1 MDFSQAQSLQSLQK
15 YMGDQALPR
24 PVTLESQPTQLT
36 SKDQTNS
43 QNWFSSLIAG
53 PRAELTG
60 PSKEQSRE
68 GSPNMTPTHQ
78 VRSQTSSCK
87 MSCVTYFD
95 TIYSQ
100 NSLQIVMK
108 IAFLFDS

>member
-1 MDFSQAQSLQSLQK
+1 MMLIKKLTLAVSQAQSLQSLH
-15 YMGDQALPR
+15 QALPR
-24 PVTLESQPTQLT
+24 PITLESQPSQPI
-36 SKDQTNS
+36 SKDQANN

-78 VRSQTSSCK
+78 VRSQTPSCK
-87 MSCVTYFD
+87 T
-95 TIYSQ
+95 
-100 NSLQIVMK
+100 L
-108 IAFLFDS
+108 

>member
-1 MDFSQAQSLQSLQK
+1 MSISQTQSLQSLQK

-24 PVTLESQPTQLT
+24 PVTLESQPSQPA
-36 SKDQTNS
+36 SKDQVNT

-78 VRSQTSSCK
+78 VSSQTSTCTVSEL
-87 MSCVTYFD
+87 D
-95 TIYSQ
+95 I
-100 NSLQIVMK
+100 
-108 IAFLFDS
+108 

>member
-1 MDFSQAQSLQSLQK
+1 MVVSQAQSLQSLQK

-24 PVTLESQPTQLT
+24 PITLESQPAHPT
-36 SKDQTNS
+36 SRDQANS

-60 PSKEQSRE
+60 PSKEESRE

-78 VRSQTSSCK
+78 VRSQASS
-87 MSCVTYFD
+87 Y
-95 TIYSQ
+95 
-100 NSLQIVMK
+100 
-108 IAFLFDS
+108 